1 MMPLPAPD
9 ADALAHSKSLETLIR
24 ERIAA
29 AGGFLSFAEYMKLAL
44 YAPGLGYY
52 AAGSHKL
59 GAAGDFV
66 TAPEISPLFGAAL
79 AAQVAEGLR
88 HCGGE
93 VLELGPGSGRLA
105 VDLLTTLA
113 RFASLPERYLL
124 LETSPDLRARQ
135 QARLAQ
141 LPTELRR
148 KCTWL
153 DELPQSF
160 TGVVLG
166 NEVLDAL
173 PVERVRREGERC
185 WQQGL
190 GVTPQGQFVWAE
202 RPLEQGEL
210 HAATR
215 ARLPEGPYL
224 SEINL
229 QAEALL
235 RSLGAMLAR
244 GLLLL
249 VDYGYP
255 AAEYYHPQRHLGTLA
270 CFYRHHTHEDP
281 FHLPGLQD
289 ITAHVDFTAMAQA
302 AADSGLELAGFT
314 TQARFLVNCGILA
327 SLASQGEPGTPER
340 LKASNAVNR
349 LLHPA
354 EMGELFKAI
363 AWTRGLDLT
372 PLGFRQGNQLHRL

>member
-1 MMPLPAPD
+1 MMPLPEPD
-9 ADALAHSKSLETLIR
+9 ADALAHSKRLAALIR

-29 AGGFLSFAEYMKLAL
+29 AGGFLSFAEYMQLAL

-66 TAPEISPLFGAAL
+66 TAPEMSPLFGAAL
-79 AAQVAEGLR
+79 ATQVAEVLR

-105 VDLLTTLA
+105 ADLLATLA
-113 RFASLPERYLL
+113 SLGSLPERYLL

-135 QARLAQ
+135 QAQLAK
-141 LPTELRR
+141 LPPDLRR
-148 KCTWL
+148 RCLWL
-153 DELPQSF
+153 EALPASF

-173 PVERVRREGERC
+173 PVERVKREGGRC

-190 GVTPQGQFVWAE
+190 EVTPQGQLAWAE
-202 RPLEQGEL
+202 RPLAQGEL
-210 HAATR
+210 YAATL

-224 SEINL
+224 SEINF

-235 RSLGAMLAR
+235 RSLGAMLTR

-255 AAEYYHPQRHLGTLA
+255 AAEYYHPHRHLGTLA
-270 CFYRHHTHEDP
+270 CFYRHHTHDDP

-289 ITAHVDFTAMAQA
+289 ITAHVDFTAIAQA
-302 AADSGLELAGFT
+302 AADSGLELAGFA
-314 TQARFLVNCGILA
+314 TQARFLVNCGILET
-327 SLASQGEPGTPER
+327 LASQGESGTPER

-363 AWTRGLDLT
+363 AWTRGLEVA
-372 PLGFRQGNQLHRL
+372 PVGFSRGNQLHRL